1 MWSRRNRSLLMRLR
15 ENRKAILG
23 LLIGS
28 GFIFATWILNHR
40 IRTDSEARERHFVAV
55 YFIAMEATKELG
67 DTAPKTIEELL
78 AGAECGANSVLL
90 KPFCYGLKYRFVD
103 GGFEL
108 NEPTKGFVTL
118 LQRDRLIASYHT
130 WPHWESSGCNACKFS
145 GQQIPSNFLRT
156 NGKKS

>member
-1 MWSRRNRSLLMRLR
+1 MRLI

-28 GFIFATWILNHR
+28 GFIYATWILSYR

-55 YFIAMEATKELG
+55 SFIAMKELG
-67 DTAPKTIEELL
+67 DTAPKTIEELM
-78 AGAECGANSVLL
+78 AGAAFGAKSVLL
-90 KPFCYGLKYRFVD
+90 KPFCYGLKYRLVD

-130 WPHWESSGCNACKFS
+130 WPHWESSGRTAWKYS
-145 GQQIPSNFLRT
+145 GQKIPSNFLRT
-156 NGKKS
+156 NGGKVLSGKH